1 MSSKKIV
8 LKKLK
13 ELDTIWHPESTL
25 VFKSSKDKIVIG
37 RYENEKFVSLD
48 DICLKLCETWKFK
61 YDSDLIETEEVDE
74 EVEEVDEEV
83 EETEEV
89 KEKEETD
96 EDDFEEVTKP
106 VDLKE
111 ELSETESVE
120 DVDDNILTE
129 KTPDEIKQV
138 SNVFPDV
145 ITVNNICISD
155 ITTEYS
161 SKLHGFF
168 DLLSQNYNTQLLNL
182 KNEVSKLGKINENLQ
197 RDLDSEKENHINTT
211 EKLAKLQTKF
221 DGIKQLFSL

>member
-61 YDSDLIETEEVDE
+61 YDSDLIETEEVD
-74 EVEEVDEEV
+74 EEVDEEV

>member
-61 YDSDLIETEEVDE
+61 YDSDLIETEEVD
-74 EVEEVDEEV
+74 EEVDEEV

-197 RDLDSEKENHINTT
+197 RDLDGEKENHINTT